1 MTTTQTR
8 RDFLRLLRE
17 DAEFLQEVRR
27 ELLTEELLAL
37 PQLVADFA
45 QKTEKQFERIDEK
58 FEGVNEKFEGIHK
71 QFEGVNEKFEGIDK
85 QFEGVNER
93 LDFQHGLYRR
103 QHDDLG
109 RFRGSY
115 AIDAA
120 RRDIYEITKIF
131 ASRHG
136 MRRFN
141 ARRLTQA
148 QRDYIL
154 EEHYESID
162 ALQLPESVWET
173 FLAGDIIAKV
183 VGRRSAAPP
192 FYIAVEASYTGEPDD
207 VRRAA
212 DHAKLLRG
220 TSDLEAY
227 AIVASVRLH
236 PEAEGLLYR
245 DADALTASA
254 DESAVLWYPLEE
266 RRLEPLEPS

>member
-58 FEGVNEKFEGIHK
+58 FEGVNE
-71 QFEGVNEKFEGIDK
+71 
-85 QFEGVNER
+85 R

-120 RRDIYEITKIF
+120 RRNIYEITKIF

-141 ARRLTQA
+141 ARTLTQA
-148 QRDYIL
+148 QRDSIL
-154 EEHYESID
+154 EEHYEAID
-162 ALQLPESVWET
+162 ALQLPESVWLS

-212 DHAKLLRG
+212 DHARLLRG

-245 DADALTASA
+245 DADALTASGDDNA
-254 DESAVLWYPLEE
+254 ALWYPLEE

>member
-1 MTTTQTR
+1 MTSMQTR

-58 FEGVNEKFEGIHK
+58 FEGIDK
-71 QFEGVNEKFEGIDK
+71 QFEGVNEKFEG
-85 QFEGVNER
+85 VNER
-93 LDFQHGLYRR
+93 LDFQHDLYRR

-120 RRDIYEITKIF
+120 RRDIYEIAKIF

-141 ARRLTQA
+141 TRRLTQA

-192 FYIAVEASYTGEPDD
+192 FFIAVEASYTGEPDD

-245 DADALTASA
+245 DADALAESA
-254 DESAVLWYPLEE
+254 DDNAVLWYPLEE
-266 RRLEPLEPS
+266 RHLEPPDPS